1 MKETTKSKPKNTAK
15 ARIPLP
21 GKDYDLDL
29 PSGHLSVSQIETMLR
44 CPAQYD
50 YARVQKLPT
59 ESSSAAA
66 EGSAMA
72 LTINASCVQWSKT
85 GEHLGVEAARSLH
98 EQFVV
103 NEWIDLDEYHET
115 YYGPNDAIVRGGLFI
130 RQFFHGL
137 DLHPVKVAGVLG
149 SEIPFKIKIA
159 GVWIK
164 GIADVVENKS
174 VTDFKVGKSAYFYD
188 PVKSLQLSMYAVA
201 FKKKRVFYCVFEKKT
216 GKILWKEGS
225 RDLQKTKAWL
235 ERIVSTVAMQISCR
249 HFPPRP
255 SPINSL
261 CDSRWCDFYKVCF
274 GRSF

>member
-1 MKETTKSKPKNTAK
+1 MVKSKAELK
-15 ARIPLP
+15 RIPLP

-50 YARVQKLPT
+50 YARIQKLPT
-59 ESSSAAA
+59 ESSAAAA

-72 LTINASCVQWSKT
+72 LTINGSCHHWGET
-85 GEHLGVEAARSLH
+85 GQHWDSDLAMKHHYEFVKEEWEALNS
-98 EQFVV
+98 E
-103 NEWIDLDEYHET
+103 HET
-115 YYGPNDAIVRGGLFI
+115 YYPPAEATRRGADFI
-130 RQFFHGL
+130 NQFFNGL

-159 GVWIK
+159 GVCIK
-164 GIADVVENKS
+164 GIADMVENKS

-201 FKKKRVFYCVFEKKT
+201 FKKRRVFYCVFEKKT

-225 RDLQKTKAWL
+225 RDLKKTKAWL

-261 CDSRWCDFYKVCF
+261 CDPRWCDFYNVCF

>member
-1 MKETTKSKPKNTAK
+1 MKKNTKPKRAG
-15 ARIPLP
+15 RVGVQIPLP

-50 YARVQKLPT
+50 YARIQKLPT
-59 ESSSAAA
+59 EPSAAAA

-72 LTINASCVQWSKT
+72 LTINSSCIKWSKT
-85 GEHLGVEAARSLH
+85 GSHYTIEEAQKAHLSFIE
-98 EQFVV
+98 E
-103 NEWIDLDEYHET
+103 EWDGLNTDHET
-115 YYGPNDAIVRGGLFI
+115 YYRAEEASDRGLKFI
-130 RQFFHGL
+130 NQFFNGL
-137 DLHPVKVAGVLG
+137 DLHPIKVVGVLG

-164 GIADVVENKS
+164 GIADIVENKS

-201 FKKKRVFYCVFEKKT
+201 FKKTRVFYCVFEKKT

-225 RDLQKTKAWL
+225 RDLRKTKAWL

-255 SPINSL
+255 APINSL
-261 CDSRWCDFYKVCF
+261 CDARWCDFYNICF